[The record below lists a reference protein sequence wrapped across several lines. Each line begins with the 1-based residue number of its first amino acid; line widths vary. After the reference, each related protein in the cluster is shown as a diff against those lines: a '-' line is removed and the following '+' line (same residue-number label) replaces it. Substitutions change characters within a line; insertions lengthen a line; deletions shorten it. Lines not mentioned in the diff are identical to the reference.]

1 MIYIFLALI
10 AIFTLELS
18 ISVLELPIND
28 DKDLGLLPSKNESKT
43 VSKEINVLSLSMKD
57 ENVTII
63 CDSNYK
69 ILIYKNQDDHNY
81 TYEVYKNNKKLGY
94 VEFYGFHEI
103 LESIDKIKSKSY
115 TLKVTFNFSQ
125 KDGDLK
131 EVSFKLIPNDF
142 EIKY

>member
-1 MIYIFLALI
+1 MIFIFLALV
-10 AIFTLELS
+10 AIFVMELY
-18 ISVLELPIND
+18 IDD
-28 DKDLGLLPSKNESKT
+28 DKDSDVVAPKNESKM
-43 VSKEINVLSLSMKD
+43 VLKKINVLSLSIKD

-69 ILIYKNQDDHNY
+69 ILIYKNQDDNKY
-81 TYEVYKNNKKLGY
+81 NYEVYKNSKKLGY

-115 TLKVTFNFSQ
+115 TSKVTFNFSQ

-131 EVSFKLIPNDF
+131 EVHFKLIPNDF

>member
-1 MIYIFLALI
+1 MIFIFLALV
-10 AIFTLELS
+10 AIFVMELY
-18 ISVLELPIND
+18 IDD
-28 DKDLGLLPSKNESKT
+28 DKNSDVVAQKNKSKM

-57 ENVTII
+57 ETVTII

-69 ILIYKNQDDHNY
+69 ILIYKNQDNHNY
-81 TYEVYKNNKKLGY
+81 NYEVYKNSKKLGY
-94 VEFYGFHEI
+94 VEFYGFYEI

-115 TLKVTFNFSQ
+115 TSKVTFNFSQ

-131 EVSFKLIPNDF
+131 EVHFKLIPNDF

>member
-1 MIYIFLALI
+1 M
-10 AIFTLELS
+10 AIFVMELY
-18 ISVLELPIND
+18 IDD
-28 DKDLGLLPSKNESKT
+28 DKNSDVVAPKNESKM

-69 ILIYKNQDDHNY
+69 ILIHKNQDNY
-81 TYEVYKNNKKLGY
+81 NYEVYKNSKKLGY

-115 TLKVTFNFSQ
+115 TSKVTFNFSE

-131 EVSFKLIPNDF
+131 EVRFKLIPNDF

>member
-1 MIYIFLALI
+1 MIFIFLALV
-10 AIFTLELS
+10 AIFVMELY
-18 ISVLELPIND
+18 IDD
-28 DKDLGLLPSKNESKT
+28 DKNSDVVAPKNKNKM

-57 ENVTII
+57 KNVTII

-81 TYEVYKNNKKLGY
+81 NYEVYKNSKKLGY
-94 VEFYGFHEI
+94 VEFYGFYEI

-115 TLKVTFNFSQ
+115 TSKVTFNFSQ

-131 EVSFKLIPNDF
+131 EVHFKLIPNDF

>member
-1 MIYIFLALI
+1 M
-10 AIFTLELS
+10 AIFVMELY
-18 ISVLELPIND
+18 IDD
-28 DKDLGLLPSKNESKT
+28 DKNSDVVAPKNEST
-43 VSKEINVLSLSMKD
+43 MVSKEINVLSLSMKD

-69 ILIYKNQDDHNY
+69 ILIHKNQDNY
-81 TYEVYKNNKKLGY
+81 NYEVYKNSKKLGY

-115 TLKVTFNFSQ
+115 TSKVTFNFSE

-131 EVSFKLIPNDF
+131 EVRFKLIPNDF

>member
-1 MIYIFLALI
+1 MIFIFLALV
-10 AIFTLELS
+10 AIFVMELY
-18 ISVLELPIND
+18 IDD
-28 DKDLGLLPSKNESKT
+28 DKNSDVVAPKNKSKM

-69 ILIYKNQDDHNY
+69 ILIYKNQDNHNY
-81 TYEVYKNNKKLGY
+81 NYEVYKNSKKLGY
-94 VEFYGFHEI
+94 VEFYGFYEI

-115 TLKVTFNFSQ
+115 TSKVTFNFSQ

-131 EVSFKLIPNDF
+131 EVRFKMIPSDF

>member
-1 MIYIFLALI
+1 MIFIFLALM
-10 AIFTLELS
+10 AIFVMELY
-18 ISVLELPIND
+18 IDD
-28 DKDLGLLPSKNESKT
+28 DKNSDVVAPKNESKM

-69 ILIYKNQDDHNY
+69 ILIHKNQDNY
-81 TYEVYKNNKKLGY
+81 NYEVYKNSKKLGY

-115 TLKVTFNFSQ
+115 TSKVTFNFSE

-131 EVSFKLIPNDF
+131 EVRFKLIPNDF